1 MPRSAR
7 AVRLLDQRPAASS
20 SAGHAKLHRTA
31 HTLND
36 DLKRSLAFQSRGR
49 QWRHHVTVA
58 TPSRD
63 VLALPTIAAKMIF
76 DAALGNFGANADP
89 RAMAETA
96 CAADDLGFRALWTAD
111 HLLPPSSQPQFAR
124 VFEPLTCLA
133 YVASI
138 TQRVRL
144 GSSVIVLPMRNP
156 FVVAKQAATLD
167 ALSGGR
173 LILGIGVGW
182 SAEEYANVGAD
193 FRTRGKRMEETI
205 ALFRHL
211 WSGHREPFTGQFY
224 GYSDG
229 VFDPLPTQ
237 GKDLPLM
244 IGGRSDVVL
253 RRVARH
259 AAIWQTTSSGPDVF
273 PSLVE
278 KIRAEPGGERVEVG
292 AVYAYKDS
300 LEDARTAI
308 RTWEAAGAQHL
319 SINFG
324 PPDGRVERMRT
335 FARAFGMS

>member
-1 MPRSAR
+1 
-7 AVRLLDQRPAASS
+7 
-20 SAGHAKLHRTA
+20 
-31 HTLND
+31 
-36 DLKRSLAFQSRGR
+36 
-49 QWRHHVTVA
+49 
-58 TPSRD
+58 
-63 VLALPTIAAKMIF
+63 MIF
-76 DAALGNFGANADP
+76 DAALGNTGAHANP
-89 RAMAETA
+89 LAMAETA
-96 CAADDLGFRALWTAD
+96 RAADDLGFRALWSAD

-144 GSSVIVLPMRNP
+144 GTSVIVLPMRNP

-167 ALSGGR
+167 VLSNGR

-193 FRTRGKRMEETI
+193 FRSRGKRMDETI

-211 WSGHREPFTGQFY
+211 WSGRREPFTGHFY
-224 GYSDG
+224 GYEDG
-229 VFDPLPTQ
+229 VFDPVPVQ
-237 GKDLPLM
+237 GERLPLL

-253 RRVARH
+253 KRVARH
-259 AAIWQTTSSGPDVF
+259 AAIWQTTSAGPDLF
-273 PSLVE
+273 PSLVD

-292 AVYAYKDS
+292 SVYAYKDS
-300 LEDARTAI
+300 IEDARAAV

-324 PPDGRVERMRT
+324 PPDGRLERMKS
-335 FARAFGMS
+335 FARAFGMATQ